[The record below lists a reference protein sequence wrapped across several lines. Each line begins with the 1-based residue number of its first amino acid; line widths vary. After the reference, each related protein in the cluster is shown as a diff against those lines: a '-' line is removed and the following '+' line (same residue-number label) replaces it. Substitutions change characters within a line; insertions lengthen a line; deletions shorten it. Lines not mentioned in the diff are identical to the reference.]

1 MEDRANQARGHKA
14 TLSNPNVSK
23 EAKQHS
29 REVLRD
35 EFGNQTSYKDEMEEN
50 KDKTRV

>member
-1 MEDRANQARGHKA
+1 MEDRANIARGHKA
-14 TLSNPNVSK
+14 AMHNPNVSE

-35 EFGNQTSYKDEMEEN
+35 QYDNQTSYTDEIEEN
-50 KDKTRV
+50 KNKGNV